1 MFYCACVRARAVQYE
16 RCAHR
21 RRIGRSAGRHRQ
33 SSLSALL
40 LLLFLL
46 FDTPPGGAAALDSL
60 TSVDASAG
68 VKAALSQGIRTAVS
82 HLSATDGFLKNPK
95 VTIAL
100 PPALEKADAA
110 MRMIGMGGQTDAL
123 RVAMNHAAESAV
135 GEATPVLKKALQHMS
150 LADAKG
156 ILTGGDDAATA
167 YFRRSSAAELKT
179 RFKPIVARAT
189 ARLKLAALYDQYAGK
204 AAQIGLV
211 GADDATLDDY
221 VTGKAL
227 DGLFI
232 EIADEERAIRKDPL
246 GQASGLI
253 KKVFGAL

>member
-1 MFYCACVRARAVQYE
+1 MAPI
-16 RCAHR
+16 RC
-21 RRIGRSAGRHRQ
+21 SVSRHRPAAFV
-33 SSLSALL
+33 ALL
-40 LLLFLL
+40 LLLF
-46 FDTPPGGAAALDSL
+46 FDTQPSHAASLDSL

-68 VKAALSQGIRTAVS
+68 VKAALAQGITTAVG

-95 VTIAL
+95 VTIPL

-150 LADAKG
+150 LTDAKG
-156 ILTGGDDAATA
+156 ILTGSDEAATA
-167 YFRRSSAAELKT
+167 YFRRSSGAELKT

-204 AAQIGLV
+204 AAGIGLV
-211 GADDATLDDY
+211 SADNATLDDY
-221 VTGKAL
+221 VTSNAL

>member
-1 MFYCACVRARAVQYE
+1 MASRGCCVKHGLPAVM
-16 RCAHR
+16 A
-21 RRIGRSAGRHRQ
+21 IA
-33 SSLSALL
+33 LSLL
-40 LLLFLL
+40 LAFVSR
-46 FDTPPGGAAALDSL
+46 PGAAAGLDSL
-60 TSVDASAG
+60 SSADASAG
-68 VKAALSQGIRTAVS
+68 VKAALSQGISTAVS

-95 VTIAL
+95 VTIPL

-110 MRMIGMGGQTDAL
+110 MRMIGMGGKTDEL
-123 RVAMNHAAESAV
+123 KTTMNHAAETAV

-156 ILTGGDDAATA
+156 ILTGGDEAATA
-167 YFRRSSAAELKT
+167 YFRRSSGEELKT
-179 RFKPIVARAT
+179 RFKPIVARVT

-204 AAQIGLV
+204 AAGFGLV
-211 GADDATLDDY
+211 SADNASLDDY
-221 VTGKAL
+221 VTSKAL

-253 KKVFGAL
+253 KKVFSAL